1 MLIFLLQCNT
11 TLSCIQSALQK
22 KCITEIDFVKYMFS
36 QKCIR
41 KTIMSTGP
49 GPVYVSYRVGYIRNQ
64 HAAFMSEYE
73 AKQPQTDEM
82 MLCRQLLPIFITK
95 SQAEPHNVL

>member
-41 KTIMSTGP
+41 KPSCLQVQDQCM
-49 GPVYVSYRVGYIRNQ
+49 YLRVGYIRNQ